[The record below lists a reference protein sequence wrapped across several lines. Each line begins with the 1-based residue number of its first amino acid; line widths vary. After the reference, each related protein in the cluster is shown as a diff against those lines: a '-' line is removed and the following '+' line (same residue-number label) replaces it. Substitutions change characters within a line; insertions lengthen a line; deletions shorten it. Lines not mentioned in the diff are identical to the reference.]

1 MGVKLLNSLIRNYC
15 KESNELIPLFKLK
28 NKVLT
33 VDISIYIYR
42 FKSDGKLMEN
52 MYMLCSILRFYNIKP
67 LFIFD
72 GVPPGLKE
80 EELNDRK
87 KQKIDAKK
95 QFEKISKTIVLN
107 MKTIKKMNKL
117 RRIFTSVTKK
127 DIEDVKKLLNYFGL
141 SYITAES
148 EADELCAKFVIT
160 GRAYA
165 CLSEDTDL
173 FVYGCPR
180 VLRYLSLRNHTT
192 VIYHM
197 DQILKN
203 LNLNMENFRKM
214 CVISGT
220 DYNKNNY
227 NIYYNYDIY
236 KKGGTIQMTK
246 EEEKIYEI
254 FKLNNQE
261 IFKDL
266 LIENSPINK
275 SEICNFMSKYNFV
288 LI

>member
-1 MGVKLLNSLIRNYC
+1 MGIKLLNSLIKNCC
-15 KESNELIPLFKLK
+15 KESNELISLFKLK
-28 NKVLT
+28 NKVIT

-52 MYMLCSILRFYNIKP
+52 MYMLCSIFRFYNIKP

-72 GVPPGLKE
+72 GVPPRLKE
-80 EELNDRK
+80 EELKDRK
-87 KQKIDAKK
+87 KQKIYAKN
-95 QFEKISKTIVLN
+95 QFEKISQTIVLN
-107 MKTIKKMNKL
+107 RKTIKKMNRL

-127 DIEDVKKLLNYFGL
+127 DIENVKKLLNYFGL
-141 SYITAES
+141 CYITAEG

-160 GRAYA
+160 NRAYA

-227 NIYYNYDIY
+227 NIYYYYDIY
-236 KKGGTIQMTK
+236 KRGGTIQMTK